1 MQKQSI
7 WYKIDYLTS
16 QPSLYIFG
24 QDKLQTK
31 TGLFFSF
38 LVIVL
43 SFSFSI
49 YFLIDF
55 FQRKEPS
62 ILYLKESTSTVREFN
77 LSDSLFM
84 LQLINNTEPYQLML
98 KVVYI
103 QIYAN
108 TVKATDVSMERCNKY
123 TNVPKKYWHLFD
135 DGNIGLFYCLTPG
148 QNLII
153 KDDPINKVKTQIQ
166 AMVYLCDNET
176 NALCD
181 TKENIINSERLKK
194 MTFAYTVEKIAVNH
208 LNTGNPYSFYTASIG
223 YSPSVDFTYEEY
235 SFWELISYQSDD
247 GYIFEDKKIYKAAG
261 MDSTLTLG
269 RQKIRTV
276 EDFEVPV
283 MTFQFSIYQNYSE
296 RYIRSYAKLQ
306 NVIADISGVITF
318 IRIVG
323 SFCINFLVSN
333 MYYSNLGRAIFEDNT
348 VYKRTN
354 SFNRM
359 YKTSQSVDEDK
370 KQIKITNNSSL
381 NNPSIELPYSNNL
394 IKLKQISK
402 VRTIPFGNK
411 KKSYEINF
419 QKESSDISG
428 KKNYYNDIKLC
439 DLILA
444 YLPCYKSSQKNII
457 DLSERM
463 IRYSLS
469 TEELIKKRIQLIKLI
484 GIIEE
489 DKHIQLY
496 KIKPDF
502 FKEIDNINKIEKEEE
517 HDLDSYI

>member
-1 MQKQSI
+1 M
-7 WYKIDYLTS
+7 
-16 QPSLYIFG
+16 
-24 QDKLQTK
+24 
-31 TGLFFSF
+31 
-38 LVIVL
+38 
-43 SFSFSI
+43 
-49 YFLIDF
+49 
-55 FQRKEPS
+55 
-62 ILYLKESTSTVREFN
+62 
-77 LSDSLFM
+77 
-84 LQLINNTEPYQLML
+84 
-98 KVVYI
+98 
-103 QIYAN
+103 
-108 TVKATDVSMERCNKY
+108 
-123 TNVPKKYWHLFD
+123 
-135 DGNIGLFYCLTPG
+135 
-148 QNLII
+148 
-153 KDDPINKVKTQIQ
+153 
-166 AMVYLCDNET
+166 
-176 NALCD
+176 
-181 TKENIINSERLKK
+181 
-194 MTFAYTVEKIAVNH
+194 NH
-208 LNTGNPYSFYTASIG
+208 LNPGNPYSFYTASIG

-247 GYIFEDKKIYKAAG
+247 GYIFEDKKIYTAAG
-261 MDSTLTLG
+261 LDSTLTLG

-323 SFCINFLVSN
+323 SFFINFLVSN

-354 SFNRM
+354 SFHRM

-381 NNPSIELPYSNNL
+381 NNPSIELPYSSNL

-411 KKSYEINF
+411 KKPYELNF
-419 QKESSDISG
+419 QKESSDISV
-428 KKNYYNDIKLC
+428 KENYYNDIKLC

-444 YLPCYKSSQKNII
+444 YFPCYKSSQKNII

-469 TEELIKKRIQLIKLI
+469 TEELIQKRIQLIKLI

-502 FKEIDNINKIEKEEE
+502 FKEIDNINKIEKEDEQ
-517 HDLDSYI
+517 DLDSYI